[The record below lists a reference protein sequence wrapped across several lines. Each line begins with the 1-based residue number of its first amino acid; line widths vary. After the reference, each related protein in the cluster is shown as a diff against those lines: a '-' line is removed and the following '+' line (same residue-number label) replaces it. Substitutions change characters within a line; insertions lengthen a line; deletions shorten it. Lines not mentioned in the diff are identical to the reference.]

1 MKAEESVP
9 AVRYLWV
16 DQNLDLLSVEEEEAE
31 TGIRAD
37 TADDL
42 GPVQLGRLY
51 PVMDLLKSE
60 QIEYQMALD
69 KELHPYLLV
78 TINSLGLEQL
88 MEIRSIADDV
98 TTGWFR
104 FFIRTEFPGYPDA
117 QKAAVLCSRLNRE
130 ITDATIYWDEQEMLV
145 LQTFVTE
152 ETLKKAESW
161 RQLCNHWTN
170 ACRAVVLRQLSDI

>member
-42 GPVQLGRLY
+42 GPVLLGKLY

-88 MEIRSIADDV
+88 MEIRCIADDV

-104 FFIRTEFPGYPDA
+104 FF
-117 QKAAVLCSRLNRE
+117 KS
-130 ITDATIYWDEQEMLV
+130 
-145 LQTFVTE
+145 
-152 ETLKKAESW
+152 
-161 RQLCNHWTN
+161 
-170 ACRAVVLRQLSDI
+170 

>member
-42 GPVQLGRLY
+42 GPVLLGRLY

-88 MEIRSIADDV
+88 MEIRCIADDV

-104 FFIRTEFPGYPDA
+104 FFIRT
-117 QKAAVLCSRLNRE
+117 RLHLRQHCRRGSYSLF
-130 ITDATIYWDEQEMLV
+130 ITDIQRNTCPLENQPNV
-145 LQTFVTE
+145 
-152 ETLKKAESW
+152 
-161 RQLCNHWTN
+161 
-170 ACRAVVLRQLSDI
+170 

>member
-1 MKAEESVP
+1 M
-9 AVRYLWV
+9 YG
-16 DQNLDLLSVEEEEAE
+16 NTAE

-42 GPVQLGRLY
+42 GPVLLGRLY

-88 MEIRSIADDV
+88 MEIRCIADDV

-104 FFIRTEFPGYPDA
+104 FFSGRNFQGIRM
-117 QKAAVLCSRLNRE
+117 RR
-130 ITDATIYWDEQEMLV
+130 
-145 LQTFVTE
+145 
-152 ETLKKAESW
+152 
-161 RQLCNHWTN
+161 RQQFC
-170 ACRAVVLRQLSDI
+170 AVV

>member
-16 DQNLDLLSVEEEEAE
+16 DQNLDLLSVEEEE
-31 TGIRAD
+31 D

-42 GPVQLGRLY
+42 GPVLLGRLY

-88 MEIRSIADDV
+88 MEIRCIADDV

-104 FFIRTEFPGYPDA
+104 FF
-117 QKAAVLCSRLNRE
+117 KS
-130 ITDATIYWDEQEMLV
+130 
-145 LQTFVTE
+145 
-152 ETLKKAESW
+152 
-161 RQLCNHWTN
+161 
-170 ACRAVVLRQLSDI
+170 

>member
-42 GPVQLGRLY
+42 GPVLLGRLY
-51 PVMDLLKSE
+51 SVMDLFKSE

-88 MEIRSIADDV
+88 MEIRCIADDV

-117 QKAAVLCSRLNRE
+117 
-130 ITDATIYWDEQEMLV
+130 QEMLV

>member
-1 MKAEESVP
+1 
-9 AVRYLWV
+9 
-16 DQNLDLLSVEEEEAE
+16 
-31 TGIRAD
+31 
-37 TADDL
+37 
-42 GPVQLGRLY
+42 
-51 PVMDLLKSE
+51 
-60 QIEYQMALD
+60 MALD

-104 FFIRTEFPGYPDA
+104 FF
-117 QKAAVLCSRLNRE
+117 
-130 ITDATIYWDEQEMLV
+130 
-145 LQTFVTE
+145 
-152 ETLKKAESW
+152 KAESW